1 MKVSRSKKSKRGGK
15 KSNKS
20 KSQVVPRTR
29 CPTPA
34 PSSNVDNHQTLP
46 PTTTPPTTTPTV
58 LSTDKPTISK
68 APPQNEGQEF
78 IVSLLRNAGGSG
90 LIPQLHL
97 AAAAGVA
104 KLTVMI

>member
-34 PSSNVDNHQTLP
+34 PSSNVDNHQTL
-46 PTTTPPTTTPTV
+46 PPTTTPTV